1 MSATRTFAV
10 TLTIPDNEAF
20 TALETLGRLGIP
32 VARVVR
38 ADIWQFEV
46 GTKPPD
52 VVSSRLD
59 AVPPDANAARPAALP
74 TQPSSDTP
82 VDDLARTVA
91 SIETIHNPNKHRLAE
106 RPSDR
111 PVPGE
116 VWIASRDEATET
128 RVAGRAVPGVRSI
141 RRRTAWRLLDGSGRD
156 VAPADLDRA
165 VETFLCNPAFQVAI
179 TA

>member
-20 TALETLGRLGIP
+20 TALETLGRLGLP

-38 ADIWQFEV
+38 ADIWLF
-46 GTKPPD
+46 
-52 VVSSRLD
+52 D
-59 AVPPDANAARPAALP
+59 ADDSAA
-74 TQPSSDTP
+74 
-82 VDDLARTVA
+82 DLASTIA

-106 RPSDR
+106 RESDR
-111 PVPGE
+111 PAPGE
-116 VWIASRDEATET
+116 VWIASRDEPPFSS
-128 RVAGRAVPGVRSI
+128 VAGRRIAGVRAI
-141 RRRTAWRLLDGSGRD
+141 RRRTAWRLLDDSGRD
-156 VAPADLDRA
+156 VAADTLDRA